1 MKGGLNSYNGAAQA
15 SKAHVMRVKCN
26 LLSNKRVGVML
37 QVTVVRNEKKI
48 LRSAKATCKYH
59 YILPFSYKINKEDLP
74 LMYSC
79 VFW

>member
-59 YILPFSYKINKEDLP
+59 YILPFCY
-74 LMYSC
+74 
-79 VFW
+79 